1 MDKNK
6 TPMELVSENRINQ
19 IAHQIGMENLLK
31 LSDMFGGD
39 HFYIPKKDSILR
51 PIRNEQICLE
61 FDGTNH
67 LELAKKYGVSVNTI
81 RDILRKNPKQKE
93 ASIQDMSKRCN
104 SGQIEGQMDVFHFL
118 SKGKGDGKI
127 PK

>member
-1 MDKNK
+1 MDKHK

-19 IAHQIGMENLLK
+19 IAQEIGMENLLK

-51 PIRNEQICLE
+51 PVRNEQICLE

-81 RDILRKNPKQKE
+81 RDILRRNPKQKE
-93 ASIQDMSKRCN
+93 ASIQDIPQRGN
-104 SGQIEGQMDVFHFL
+104 NGQIEGQMDVFHFL
-118 SKGKGDGKI
+118 NMGNGDRKI